1 MTIEI
6 RQMVIKSSVGSGAEK
21 APPKAAGKA
30 KAADDDC
37 DCDDDCGGGGGGG
50 GGQQER
56 QKMRSAFATEWER
69 MRER

>member
-6 RQMVIKSSVGSGAEK
+6 RQMVIKSSVGSAAEK
-21 APPKAAGKA
+21 SSAKGAGKA
-30 KAADDDC
+30 RPTAE
-37 DCDDDCGGGGGGG
+37 DDCGCGDDCAGG

-56 QKMRSAFATEWER
+56 QKMRSAFAVEWER